1 MQNRQAAPKSIP
13 AVASIRLS
21 ELIGALSHALDI
33 TEGQPEGHCIRCCW
47 IGMHI
52 GREIGLPEDQ
62 LWDLY
67 YTLLLKDLGCSS
79 NAARICELYLTDD
92 LNFKRDFKTVGE
104 SLPQVLQFVLKHTG
118 LKAGLAERFR
128 SVLTILRD
136 GSEIAHELIATRCQ
150 RGAEIAR
157 LLRFPEGVACGI
169 YSLDEHYNGNGKPDG
184 LAGEAIP
191 VYARIALL
199 AQVIDV
205 FHTADGAQ
213 AAIAEV
219 RQRAGR
225 WFDPQLVQAFE
236 RAAQASPFWPML
248 TAADIDQAVLAL
260 EPASHEVPVD
270 DDYLDDIAA
279 AFGRVVDS
287 KSPYT
292 SGHSARVALYA
303 DMIAEALGL
312 SFERRRWLKRGA
324 LLHDVGKL
332 GVSNSVLDK
341 PGKLDAAEW
350 DAVKLHATYTE
361 TILSRIGAFS
371 ELARVAAAHHERLD
385 GGGYPRGLKADA
397 ISLETRI
404 ITTAD
409 IFDAITAERPYR
421 GAIPIPRT
429 LEMMAETVDS
439 AIDAECFDAL
449 KLALERLSAP
459 INAAAPVRTRSNTSY

>member
-1 MQNRQAAPKSIP
+1 M
-13 AVASIRLS
+13 
-21 ELIGALSHALDI
+21 

-52 GREIGLPEDQ
+52 GRQINLPEHQ

-92 LNFKRDFKTVGE
+92 LQFKRDFKTVGD

-136 GSEIAHELIATRCQ
+136 GSEISHELIATRCQ

-157 LLRFPEGVACGI
+157 LLRFSEDVAAGV
-169 YSLDEHYNGNGKPDG
+169 YSLDEHYNGQGKPNG
-184 LAGEAIP
+184 LNADAIP
-191 VYARIALL
+191 IFSRIALL
-199 AQVIDV
+199 SQVIDV
-205 FHTADGAQ
+205 FHTADGIQ
-213 AAIAEV
+213 AAMDEIHL
-219 RQRAGR
+219 RSGR
-225 WFDPQLVQAFE
+225 WFDPSLVDAFE
-236 RAAQASPFWPML
+236 QASKDSQFWITLASP
-248 TAADIDQAVLAL
+248 DITSAVLEL
-260 EPASHEVPVD
+260 EPDNFEVPVD

-279 AFGRVVDS
+279 AFGQVVDS

-303 DMIAEALGL
+303 DMIAESLGL
-312 SFERRRWLKRGA
+312 SAERRRWLKRGA

-341 PGKLDAAEW
+341 AGKLDIEEW
-350 DAVKLHATYTE
+350 DAVKLHAGFTE
-361 TILSRIGAFS
+361 TILSRISAFS
-371 ELARVAAAHHERLD
+371 ELAVVAAAHHERLD
-385 GGGYPRGLKADA
+385 GGGYPRGLKADQ
-397 ISLETRI
+397 ICLETRI

-421 GAIPIPRT
+421 GAIPIDRT
-429 LEMMAETVDS
+429 LEMMAETVHT
-439 AIDAECFDAL
+439 AIDSECFEAL
-449 KLALERLSAP
+449 KLALTKLEETATRV
-459 INAAAPVRTRSNTSY
+459 PVVS

>member
-1 MQNRQAAPKSIP
+1 MQSLRTNLESLPDGGSIK
-13 AVASIRLS
+13 LS
-21 ELIGALSHALDI
+21 ELIGSFSYALDI

-92 LNFKRDFKTVGE
+92 INFKRDFKTVGE
-104 SLPQVLQFVLKHTG
+104 SLPQVLKFVLTHTG
-118 LKAGLAERFR
+118 LKAGLAARFR

-136 GSEIAHELIATRCQ
+136 GSDIARELIATRCQ

-157 LLRFPEGVACGI
+157 LLRFSEGVAGGI
-169 YSLDEHYNGNGKPDG
+169 YSLDEHYNGGGKPDG

-205 FHTADGAQ
+205 FLTAEGET
-213 AAIAEV
+213 AAMNEV
-219 RQRAGR
+219 RLRSGR

-236 RAAQASPFWPML
+236 RAAQTNGFWSTL
-248 TAADIDQAVLAL
+248 AAPNIAEAVLAL
-260 EPASHEVPVD
+260 EPANREVPVD

-279 AFGRVVDS
+279 AFGQIVDS

-292 SGHSARVALYA
+292 SGHSTRVAFYTDL
-303 DMIAEALGL
+303 IAEALGL
-312 SFERRRWLKRGA
+312 SLIERRWLKRGA

-341 PGKLDAAEW
+341 AGKLDAEEW
-350 DAVKLHATYTE
+350 AAVKLHATYTE
-361 TILSRIGAFS
+361 IILSRIGAFS
-371 ELARVAAAHHERLD
+371 ELARVAAAHHEKLD
-385 GGGYPRGLKADA
+385 GGGYPRGLMAED
-397 ISLETRI
+397 ISIETRI

-409 IFDAITAERPYR
+409 IFDAITADRPYR
-421 GAIPIPRT
+421 GPIPVPRA
-429 LEMMAETVDS
+429 LDMMAETVGS
-439 AIDAECFDAL
+439 AIDPDCFEAL
-449 KLALERLSAP
+449 KAALVKLSDLPGDVVDVALLD
-459 INAAAPVRTRSNTSY
+459 

>member
-1 MQNRQAAPKSIP
+1 MNSPDINMQTLPQINGLK
-13 AVASIRLS
+13 LS
-21 ELIGALSHALDI
+21 ELIAALSHALDI
-33 TEGQPEGHCIRCCW
+33 TEGQPAGHCVRCCW

-52 GREIGLPEDQ
+52 GREIGLPDDQ
-62 LWDLY
+62 LWELY

-92 LNFKRDFKTVGE
+92 LSFKRGFKTVGD
-104 SLPQVLQFVLKHTG
+104 SLPQVLAFVLKHTG

-128 SVLTILRD
+128 SVLTIMRD

-157 LLRFPEGVACGI
+157 LLRFSDGVAAGI
-169 YSLDEHYNGNGKPDG
+169 YSLDEHYNGKGKPEALVGD
-184 LAGEAIP
+184 AIP

-205 FHTADGAQ
+205 FHTASGQQ
-213 AAIAEV
+213 AALAEV
-219 RQRAGR
+219 RLRAGG

-236 RAAQASPFWPML
+236 QVAHMPGFWSAL
-248 TAADIDQAVLAL
+248 TSADIDTSILAL
-260 EPASHEVPVD
+260 EPPAHEVPLD
-270 DDYLDDIAA
+270 EDYLDDIAA
-279 AFGRVVDS
+279 AFGQVVDS

-292 SGHSARVALYA
+292 SGHSARVALYT
-303 DMIAEALGL
+303 DMIGEALGL

-341 PGKLDAAEW
+341 AGKLDRAEW
-350 DAVKLHATYTE
+350 DAVRLHAEFTE
-361 TILSRIGAFS
+361 AILSRISAFT
-371 ELARVAAAHHERLD
+371 ELARIAGAHHERLD
-385 GGGYPRGLKADA
+385 GGGYPRGLMAED

-421 GAIPIPRT
+421 GAIPIPEALT
-429 LEMMAETVDS
+429 MMEQTIGT
-439 AIDAECFDAL
+439 AIDPACFDAL
-449 KLALERLSAP
+449 KRAIARLP
-459 INAAAPVRTRSNTSY
+459 GGVVV